1 MARTAPQ
8 SGRNALVTGAS
19 RGIGKEIALRLAS
32 RGFSVVL
39 NYRASAERA
48 EEVLQ
53 AVRSRGGDGLLL
65 QADISDPVQAAKLVM
80 RAEHELGPLDLLVN
94 NAGITRDRLLI
105 QMTEEDWADTWM
117 TNFTGARAAARSALG
132 FMRER
137 GSGSI
142 VNVSS
147 VVAAIGNA
155 GQANYAAAKAAIH
168 GLTRDLAVQAAASNI
183 SVNCVVPG
191 YIVTDA
197 TAQLSERQR
206 DVWLRRIPMRRPA
219 TPAEVA
225 ETVLFLGADQ
235 TGYITGQCLAVDGGL
250 LAAAGFGLAS

>member
-1 MARTAPQ
+1 
-8 SGRNALVTGAS
+8 
-19 RGIGKEIALRLAS
+19 
-32 RGFSVVL
+32 
-39 NYRASAERA
+39 
-48 EEVLQ
+48 
-53 AVRSRGGDGLLL
+53 
-65 QADISDPVQAAKLVM
+65 
-80 RAEHELGPLDLLVN
+80 LVN
-94 NAGITRDRLLI
+94 NAGITRDRLLV
-105 QMTEEDWADTWM
+105 QMTQEDWDSAWM
-117 TNFTGARAAARSALG
+117 TNLVGARAAARTALG
-132 FMRER
+132 LMSER

-168 GLTRDLAVQAAASNI
+168 GLTRDLAVRAAAWNV

-191 YIVTDA
+191 YIMTDA

-206 DVWLRRIPMRRPA
+206 EAWLRRIPMGRPA

-225 ETVLFLGADQ
+225 DTVIFLGADQ